1 MVAKMRLLAVPIVG
15 VVLVAA
21 GLGSWILAGGEEA
34 TQASP
39 ALTVGVDANPSGNT
53 ATVLGAID
61 DCREVSTGQ
70 TFEIDIFITDVAD
83 LLAWQVPLVYDPR
96 VLNVTDCDAA
106 QFLAAVPDSQV
117 FQDCDP
123 LPGVDGLYGVQ
134 AADTAEPLPEHSG
147 SGVLTRLTLQA
158 VGSGLSA
165 LSLPALP
172 GRGPT
177 LKDVEGQSLSD
188 ADQDGLFD
196 GPIAHAQIAVGRGC
210 PPDRDNDGWA
220 DEVDNCLDVY
230 NPAQVDTDGDG
241 SGDACDDDDDN
252 DTIVDGIDNC
262 ALVSNP
268 DQTDSDG
275 DGLGDACDPN
285 PPDAHTPSPTA
296 TGTPTPT
303 PALTPTPTPTPPSPG
318 VVWRLSCY
326 LGPTQATSDALA
338 GVTGDVLAAY
348 RLRPGQGFDRWFLGS
363 PDISTMTTLEPYDAL
378 FVLMSADATWDQQP
392 SDTPPTSAELVFG
405 WNGVC
410 YTGTSKDTPAAT
422 TGIGGQFAV
431 IYSLAPNGQ
440 SWRRFVAGRPEVS
453 NLDRLD
459 SFTAVLMLVTEENG
473 LTWVFEP

>member
-1 MVAKMRLLAVPIVG
+1 MRLLAVPIVG
-15 VVLVAA
+15 VVLAAA

-83 LLAWQVPLVYDPR
+83 LMAWNAYFVYDPSVIR
-96 VLNVTDCDAA
+96 VVDRDVDM
-106 QFLAAVPDSQV
+106 FLGANADSIVLDSSGPVPDS
-117 FQDCDP
+117 
-123 LPGVDGLYGVQ
+123 DGRYEAA
-134 AADTAEPLPEHSG
+134 AADRECIPNKPGPCESG
-147 SGVLTRLTLQA
+147 SGVLARLTLEA
-158 VGSGLSA
+158 VGPGLSA
-165 LSLPALP
+165 ASLPPDPGMGLGPMLKNVENEAL
-172 GRGPT
+172 G
-177 LKDVEGQSLSD
+177 DSD
-188 ADQDGLFD
+188 GDNFFD
-196 GPIAHAQIAVGRGC
+196 GPIAHAQIAVDRGC

-252 DTIVDGIDNC
+252 DTIVDGADNC

-303 PALTPTPTPTPPSPG
+303 PTLTPPSPS

-338 GVTGDVLAAY
+338 GVAGDVLAAY

-363 PDISTMTTLEPYDAL
+363 PGISTMTTLEPYDAL
-378 FVLMSADATWDQQP
+378 FVLMSTDATWDQQP
-392 SDTPPTSAELVFG
+392 SDTPPTSADLVFG

-410 YTGTSKDTPAAT
+410 YAGTSKDTPAAT
-422 TGIGGQFAV
+422 AGIGGQFAV
-431 IYSLAPNGQ
+431 IYSLAPNDQ

-453 NLDRLD
+453 NLDQLD
-459 SFTAVLMLVTEENG
+459 SFTAILMLVTEENG